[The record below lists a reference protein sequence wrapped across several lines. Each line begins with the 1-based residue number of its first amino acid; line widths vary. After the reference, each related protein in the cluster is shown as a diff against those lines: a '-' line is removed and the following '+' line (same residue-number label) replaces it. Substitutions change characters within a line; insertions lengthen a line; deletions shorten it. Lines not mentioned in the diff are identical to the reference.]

1 MITYG
6 FDADPVVFQ
15 IILNVLEVL
24 FWHNEVVR
32 Y

>member
-6 FDADPVVFQ
+6 FDADHVVFR

-24 FWHNEVVR
+24 F
-32 Y
+32 